1 MRGTVYG
8 GKAQERKIG
17 RMPLYMDHHKK
28 VDGLTAQAVE
38 QAHQKDL
45 EVQDEH
51 GAKYHSYWYNEEKG
65 EIFCL
70 VEAPSEE
77 AAQAVHR
84 EAHGLTADEIT
95 EVKKG
100 S

>member
-17 RMPLYMDHHKK
+17 RMPLYMDHHKN

-95 EVKKG
+95 EVKEG